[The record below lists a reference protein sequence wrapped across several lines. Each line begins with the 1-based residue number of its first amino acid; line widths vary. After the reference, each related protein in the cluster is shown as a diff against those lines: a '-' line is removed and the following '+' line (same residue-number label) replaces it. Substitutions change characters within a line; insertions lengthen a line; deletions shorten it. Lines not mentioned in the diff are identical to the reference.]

1 MFQWEMFC
9 MRDFTWQFF
18 SKTGDLDAYLLYKQ
32 VSEDIRMEPE
42 GLMEEQEIEDLLGGI
57 NG

>member
-1 MFQWEMFC
+1 
-9 MRDFTWQFF
+9 MRDFTWEFF

-32 VSEDIRMEPE
+32 VSGDSRMEPE
-42 GLMEEQEIEDLLGGI
+42 WLKDEQEIEDLPGGI

>member
-1 MFQWEMFC
+1 MFREMVS
-9 MRDFTWQFF
+9 MRDFTWEFF

-32 VSEDIRMEPE
+32 VSGVNRMEPD
-42 GLMEEQEIEDLLGGI
+42 GLKDEQEIEDLLGGI

>member
-1 MFQWEMFC
+1 MFS
-9 MRDFTWQFF
+9 MRDFTWEFF

-32 VSEDIRMEPE
+32 VSADIRMEPDGFE
-42 GLMEEQEIEDLLGGI
+42 DEQEIEDLLGGI